1 MRVNSIRIWF
11 SQVSLYYVE
20 LTCLDLT
27 SISDAPLGITR
38 GSVSRAIP
46 SYISPCPRRLATFC
60 RTGSNMSV
68 LYNLLKHTIKTCIFI
83 KKLLLLPDM
92 GLVWFMVFNAT
103 FNNISVISWL
113 SVLLVEETGVH
124 RENQTDL
131 SHVTDKFYHI
141 MLYRVHLAMNRVRT
155 HNFSGD
161 RHWLHR

>member
-1 MRVNSIRIWF
+1 MRVNSIRIRF

-68 LYNLLKHTIKTCIFI
+68 LYNLLKHTIKTS
-83 KKLLLLPDM
+83 KH
-92 GLVWFMVFNAT
+92 A
-103 FNNISVISWL
+103 
-113 SVLLVEETGVH
+113 
-124 RENQTDL
+124 
-131 SHVTDKFYHI
+131 
-141 MLYRVHLAMNRVRT
+141 
-155 HNFSGD
+155 FS
-161 RHWLHR
+161 